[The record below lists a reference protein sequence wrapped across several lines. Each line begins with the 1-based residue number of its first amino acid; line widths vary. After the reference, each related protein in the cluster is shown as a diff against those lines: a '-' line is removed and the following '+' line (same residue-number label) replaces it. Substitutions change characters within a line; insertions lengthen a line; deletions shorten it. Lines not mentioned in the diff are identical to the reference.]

1 MVQELVAKLM
11 RIVRQGVPLLGLFA
25 VVVLGSLAADSDLF
39 AVPTALL
46 CSEPTAKHCHRRVVV
61 EYLDEKWNG
70 VKAVHL

>member
-1 MVQELVAKLM
+1 MARELG
-11 RIVRQGVPLLGLFA
+11 QGTLEFITEFNP
-25 VVVLGSLAADSDLF
+25 DLF

-70 VKAVHL
+70 VKAVHR